1 MEIYF
6 FMTLTG
12 KRIALSV
19 VAALGFTGLAT
30 VSANADTYTVAQG
43 DTVSAIAAKYN
54 TSTDT
59 IENDNK
65 LDNID
70 LIFVG
75 DKLEVNVKHEA
86 VAAQTPVQDVKS
98 EQPVQTQPVQ
108 QEAATPAT
116 PANEVTQVV
125 APEPAPAQQSAPAP
139 KQEDTQAPVQ
149 SNSAKAQIAMIESTN
164 NYNAANPSGAYGKYQ
179 LMPFNLKYG
188 TSPAGQERAAD
199 EYVASRYQT
208 WENALAF
215 HELHGFY

>member
-1 MEIYF
+1 
-6 FMTLTG
+6 MTLTG

-43 DTVSAIAAKYN
+43 DTVSAIATKYD
-54 TSTDT
+54 TSIDT
-59 IENDNK
+59 IKNDNK
-65 LDNID
+65 LDNVN

-86 VAAQTPVQDVKS
+86 VAVQAPVQDVKS

-108 QEAATPAT
+108 QEPATPAT

-125 APEPAPAQQSAPAP
+125 APEPAQQSAPAP

-164 NYNAANPSGAYGKYQ
+164 NYNAYNPSGAYGKYQ

-208 WENALAF
+208 WENALSF
-215 HELHGFY
+215 HELHGWF